1 MVHCHRKDNW
11 SPFENWFLLC
21 FVLFRFLLRESFM
34 ATPPCRQRRIPL
46 SWALLIML
54 SYSRPSVRCPKTH
67 MKNPREFVLLK
78 TTEFSFIFPVGN
90 KLTNLSFLTLS
101 PREAGNPNA
110 ELCAKGGNMIL
121 GLLSTHGSPVLAAPW
136 IFVGICPKLCCSDMG
151 NSMWFCWA
159 NDSISNWYL
168 PLLAATW
175 GPADVCTW
183 GKSIT

>member
-90 KLTNLSFLTLS
+90 KLTNFFVFFDFIAKRS
-101 PREAGNPNA
+101 RESKCWTTCQRGKYDLRAF
-110 ELCAKGGNMIL
+110 KHTWV
-121 GLLSTHGSPVLAAPW
+121 SSSS
-136 IFVGICPKLCCSDMG
+136 CPMD
-151 NSMWFCWA
+151 FCR
-159 NDSISNWYL
+159 YL
-168 PLLAATW
+168 PKALLFRHGEQHVVLLGQW
-175 GPADVCTW
+175 LNL
-183 GKSIT
+183 